1 MRVVVGQYNFD
12 KIDPEEMAFE
22 IKSVAVHPSYQNE
35 GPFSHDLAIVIIRR
49 KAGGAGVRFS
59 DSVAPVCLPDQGY
72 RIQDGTSCVIS
83 GWGKLMHDA
92 ELSPECLRAA
102 SVPLMSQAR
111 CRALYANSS
120 QGILASMVCAGY
132 RDGGVDACKG
142 DSGGPLACYIDG
154 KYQLIGVISWGFGC
168 GKAENPGVYSR
179 VTHYSKWIE
188 EQMKR

>member
-1 MRVVVGQYNFD
+1 MF
-12 KIDPEEMAFE
+12 KKF
-22 IKSVAVHPSYQNE
+22 
-35 GPFSHDLAIVIIRR
+35 IIT
-49 KAGGAGVRFS
+49 VS
-59 DSVAPVCLPDQGY
+59 D
-72 RIQDGTSCVIS
+72 
-83 GWGKLMHDA
+83 DA

-111 CRALYANSS
+111 CRALYSNSS

-168 GKAENPGVYSR
+168 GKVF
-179 VTHYSKWIE
+179 V
-188 EQMKR
+188 

>member
-1 MRVVVGQYNFD
+1 MVLSTHLKQT
-12 KIDPEEMAFE
+12 
-22 IKSVAVHPSYQNE
+22 IKCSKE
-35 GPFSHDLAIVIIRR
+35 KFIIT
-49 KAGGAGVRFS
+49 VS
-59 DSVAPVCLPDQGY
+59 D
-72 RIQDGTSCVIS
+72 
-83 GWGKLMHDA
+83 DA

-168 GKAENPGVYSR
+168 GKV
-179 VTHYSKWIE
+179 
-188 EQMKR
+188 